1 MNKPLIIAL
10 SAVLSVAACSAQ
22 RVTNFPSYK
31 LKVIQGNEL
40 NSRAVVSLQPG
51 MTREQVQLLLGTPLL
66 RDPFHANRWDYTFNT
81 ARNGVIENQRSLTLY
96 FTNNQ
101 LARAEG
107 DAIEYAVKQVQAEQ
121 AAVQAEQATSSQTEQ
136 PQATPEPIFQ
146 PEQ

>member
-1 MNKPLIIAL
+1 
-10 SAVLSVAACSAQ
+10 
-22 RVTNFPSYK
+22 
-31 LKVIQGNEL
+31 
-40 NSRAVVSLQPG
+40 